1 MSALG
6 RSHPRKAG
14 NSPARLPDCLLVAAI
29 ATGAVLAGAAVAVP
43 LPAAACRI
51 TILLAHGGDG
61 GAVARRADEVGAE
74 RQIGCGEEKY
84 EPHRALQPR
93 RTFGD
98 FVKAIPQG
106 RDVFVES
113 GR

>member
-1 MSALG
+1 MG
-6 RSHPRKAG
+6 RGAV
-14 NSPARLPDCLLVAAI
+14 PARLPDCLLVAAI

-43 LPAAACRI
+43 LPAAAYRM

-61 GAVARRADEVGAE
+61 GAVARRADQVGAE

-84 EPHRALQPR
+84 EPHRACSRDARL
-93 RTFGD
+93 GD